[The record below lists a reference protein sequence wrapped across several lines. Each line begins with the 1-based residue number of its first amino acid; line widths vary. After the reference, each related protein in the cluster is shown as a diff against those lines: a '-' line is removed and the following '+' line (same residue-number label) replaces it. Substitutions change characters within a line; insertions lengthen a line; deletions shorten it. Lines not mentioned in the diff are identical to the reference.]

1 MTIRGRDCVWG
12 AVIGTVVV
20 GLATTLSL
28 RAAQG
33 APSQP
38 PPLVIRGDA
47 VPWLPAPGCG
57 TTKFLVTG
65 QQSGGKFAVL
75 DNRQCKYVTSLH
87 RHNHTDEAFY
97 VVEGALNVFVA
108 GAIHRLRAGDYVFV
122 PRGMPHAQGNP
133 NSTDNRVLVTVTPA
147 GFEELLQYRADLL
160 TKMKEGTPEFDK
172 LMAAKRKDQDFE
184 ALGPTPPGLE

>member
-1 MTIRGRDCVWG
+1 MITQSSAEEYNNQTILTLQANDRVPPIRSAITHSSTRRLPRIIAASDVVGGKGRMTIRGRDCVWG

-65 QQSGGKFAVL
+65 QQ
-75 DNRQCKYVTSLH
+75 
-87 RHNHTDEAFY
+87 
-97 VVEGALNVFVA
+97 
-108 GAIHRLRAGDYVFV
+108 
-122 PRGMPHAQGNP
+122 
-133 NSTDNRVLVTVTPA
+133 
-147 GFEELLQYRADLL
+147 
-160 TKMKEGTPEFDK
+160 
-172 LMAAKRKDQDFE
+172 
-184 ALGPTPPGLE
+184 